1 MEPSQLKQLEF
12 ELAFLTMLTKN
23 GLKPLSRWEKSLLP
37 DEVAV
42 LEASGLSV
50 AHVSRRVRNGST
62 VTESVFSSM
71 DKYIDLYVNKFEG
84 TPVDKSP
91 VTQRFEGFL
100 FGFPPC
106 CVEHFIQHGYAQNNL
121 SRWDQELLFHW
132 ACPGCQVTPTLVPEY
147 RRIYQQCQNIFAG
160 KKQRSIKDWH
170 EPVKKT
176 IAVSASLSLLALGI
190 FQPVFSQNGS
200 PLDADPHWLDCPD
213 DADNDYLEDTYE
225 KIIGLNPGK
234 PDTDGNGVVD
244 GVQLAREL
252 EQLYQ
257 SLPDKPR
264 DNGPFVQDHMLK
276 GIETCSVCKE
286 TVNMGYAV
294 IINPLENLFIKVPYI
309 SLHHFL
315 RHGSFSYDGDIH
327 GDGRINAALLFTVLT
342 GDGST
347 HRLPIDN
354 DQDNDGLADDEEPF
368 FGTDKNNPDSDN
380 DGREDGV
387 QLARAFAAR
396 IDSLSRE
403 PQQTAPYAIEHK
415 ARGIEMCPHCGQ
427 YFNMGFVELIH
438 PQRTDSLSVPFIA
451 VHYLH
456 CGCFKYHGTTN
467 KGIIEPHRLR
477 AILSPASDLHH
488 INVIP
493 DRDHDGLSDSEENRL
508 HFDPDDN
515 DQDNDGIKD
524 GVGLAKKWAMII
536 QGLPEHSESGPFVV
550 HHPQWGLE
558 TCHICGEE
566 VNMGFVDI
574 GHPQINT
581 VLQLPYLGL
590 HFMEHGSFSYYGTVH
605 QNRVNVAALHTLLT
619 GAPTTIREEPAASPN
634 TLQVQN
640 AYPNPFNSQIVL
652 PFVIHSDKIEKVQ
665 ISIYNIQGKCVR
677 TLLNRN
683 VPSGRY
689 EITWDGRTDENQIAP
704 SALYF
709 IEFKV
714 GETLVTRK
722 ITFIK

>member
-1 MEPSQLKQLEF
+1 MESSKLKQLEC
-12 ELAFLTMLTKN
+12 ELTFLTLLTKT
-23 GLKPLSRWEKSLLP
+23 GLKPLSRWEKSLSP

-42 LEASGLSV
+42 LEAAGLSV
-50 AHVSRRVRNGST
+50 AHVSRRVRNGAG

-71 DKYIDLYVNKFEG
+71 DKYIDLYINRFEG
-84 TPVDKSP
+84 TAVDKSP
-91 VTQRFEGFL
+91 STQRFEGFL
-100 FGFPPC
+100 FGYPPC
-106 CVEHFIQHGYAQNNL
+106 CVEHFIQHGYTQNGL
-121 SRWDQELLFHW
+121 SREDQELFFHW
-132 ACPGCQVTPTLVPEY
+132 ACPKCRITPTLVPEY
-147 RRIYQQCQNIFAG
+147 RRVYQQCRDIFAG
-160 KKQRSIKDWH
+160 KKPRSSKNWH

-176 IAVSASLSLLALGI
+176 MAVSASLSLLALGI
-190 FQPVFSQNGS
+190 FQPVFSQPGFS
-200 PLDADPHWLDCPD
+200 LDVDPHWLDCSD
-213 DADNDYLEDTYE
+213 DTDNDYLEDRLE
-225 KIIGLNPGK
+225 KITGLNPDK
-234 PDTDGNGVVD
+234 PDSDGNGVLD
-244 GVQLAREL
+244 GVQLAREM

-264 DNGPFVQDHMLK
+264 DNGPFVQDHTLR

-286 TVNMGYAV
+286 TVNMGYAI
-294 IINPLENLFIKVPYI
+294 IINPLENLSIKVPYI

-315 RHGSFSYDGDIH
+315 KHGSFSYDGDVH
-327 GDGRINAALLFTVLT
+327 GQGRINAALLFTVLT
-342 GDGST
+342 GDGSS
-347 HRLPIDN
+347 HRLPLD
-354 DQDNDGLADDEEPF
+354 DDLDNDGLADDEEPF
-368 FGTDKNNPDSDN
+368 FGTDKKDADSDDN
-380 DGREDGV
+380 GLDDGV
-387 QLARAFAAR
+387 QLARHFATR
-396 IDSLSRE
+396 IDSLPRE
-403 PQQTAPYAIEHK
+403 PQQTTPYAIEHQ
-415 ARGIEMCPHCGQ
+415 ARGIEMCPHCGR
-427 YFNMGFVELIH
+427 YFNMGFMELIH
-438 PQRTDSLSVPFIA
+438 PQRADTVSVPFIA

-477 AILSPASDLHH
+477 AILSPVPDLHY

-493 DRDHDGLSDSEENRL
+493 DRDHDGLADPEEKRL
-508 HFDPDDN
+508 DFDPDEN
-515 DQDNDGIKD
+515 DQDNDGIND

-536 QGLPEHSESGPFVV
+536 QGLPDHADSGPFVV

-558 TCHICGEE
+558 TCHVCGHE

-619 GAPTTIREEPAASPN
+619 GTPTIIQEEHAAFPN
-634 TLQVQN
+634 MLQVQN

-652 PFVIHSDKIEKVQ
+652 PFVIHSDKSEKVQ
-665 ISIYNIQGKCVR
+665 ISIYNLQGKCVR
-677 TLLNRN
+677 TLLKRT
-683 VPSGRY
+683 VPAGRY
-689 EITWDGRTDENQIAP
+689 EIAWDGRTDENHIAP

-714 GETLVTRK
+714 GETLFTRK